1 MIQTSNQ
8 LDERHPNLSKD
19 QIFVEAN
26 LWMIDIFND
35 AESVIQYSDKE
46 AGVLKG
52 RYVWFYQAPSQYT
65 SEYKFTSTITLY
77 IKDKNIR
84 MSVQNE
90 PYPSSINM
98 GLTNMETIYNEK
110 IGALRKSFYNKF
122 E

>member
-1 MIQTSNQ
+1 MKKIIFLLSIFILSSCSITMIQTSNQ

-52 RYVWFYQAPSQYT
+52 RYVWFYQAPAQYT
-65 SEYKFTSTITLY
+65 PEYKFTSTITLY
-77 IKDKNIR
+77 IKDKNIF
-84 MSVQNE
+84 VTPEEAN
-90 PYPSSINM
+90 
-98 GLTNMETIYNEK
+98 
-110 IGALRKSFYNKF
+110 ALNP
-122 E
+122 EEVCLL